1 MGVCQFVLIG
11 AGMAIGHAARH
22 YTLMGRLHKVKLHN
36 VSDSAIGSQG
46 RRMFLITWDFGSL
59 GDAKEI
65 RMAFFRPPK
74 APHRDFQ
81 PPGEIPRDTPVL

>member
-1 MGVCQFVLIG
+1 
-11 AGMAIGHAARH
+11 
-22 YTLMGRLHKVKLHN
+22 
-36 VSDSAIGSQG
+36 
-46 RRMFLITWDFGSL
+46 MFLITWDFGSL